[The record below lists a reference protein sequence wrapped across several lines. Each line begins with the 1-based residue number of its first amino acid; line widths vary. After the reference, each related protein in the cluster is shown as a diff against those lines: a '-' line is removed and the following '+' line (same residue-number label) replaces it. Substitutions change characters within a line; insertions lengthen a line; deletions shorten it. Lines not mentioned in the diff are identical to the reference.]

1 MTIINKNQLIYEKA
15 SKFLVGGVNA
25 PIRAFSLIG
34 ITPIYINSSVGP
46 YLTDFD
52 NKTYISF
59 ISGWGSIILGD
70 AYPDIVNSLKK
81 QIEKGIYYGLSNEY
95 EYLLAELILEAFNFH
110 DMIRYTNSGT
120 EANMLAIRLAK
131 AITGRNKVVKFDGGY
146 HGSIDYLLIEN
157 KSREFGEQ
165 IPSSAGVSKR
175 LIKDTVSL
183 PYNDIEVLTEFL
195 NKYGNE
201 IAAIIIEP
209 IQTSNMLIKATNEFL
224 SKLRELTLKYSII
237 LIFDEVSTAFRIRY
251 GSSTDIKP
259 DITVIG
265 KVIGG
270 GFPIAAIL
278 SKREYMEV
286 MAPIGSM
293 YHSGIFTGHPISTFT
308 GYQVLNIIKSID
320 NFYQKL
326 EQQTIRFIN
335 IINQLK
341 EKIPTININSVNSM
355 FSLYFSNKKVETIE
369 DINELDISIFIDFYK
384 LCLEEGILFAP
395 HPTETNYLNFSHDN
409 KILDLVAE
417 KLNKICN
424 NLSYYN

>member
-1 MTIINKNQLIYEKA
+1 MTLISKNQQIYDKA
-15 SKFLVGGVNA
+15 SKVLVGGVNA

-34 ITPIYINSSVGP
+34 ITPIYISSAVGP

-52 NKTYISF
+52 NKNYISF

-70 AYPDIVNSLKK
+70 AYPDVINNLKK
-81 QIEKGIYYGLSNEY
+81 QLEKGIYYGLSNEY

-110 DMIRYTNSGT
+110 DMVRYTNSGT

-131 AITGRNKVVKFDGGY
+131 AITGRNKIIKFDGGY
-146 HGSIDYLLIEN
+146 HGSIDYLLIE
-157 KSREFGEQ
+157 SGSMEFGEQ

-183 PYNDIEVLTEFL
+183 PYNDIEILTDFL
-195 NKYGNE
+195 NKYGND
-201 IAAIIIEP
+201 IAAIIVEP

-224 SKLRELTLKYSII
+224 IKLRELSTKYSII
-237 LIFDEVSTAFRIRY
+237 LIFDEVSTAFRISY
-251 GSSTDIKP
+251 GSCTDIKP

-278 SKREYMEV
+278 SKKEFMEF

-320 NFYQKL
+320 NFYKKL
-326 EQQTIRFIN
+326 EQQTLRFTN

-341 EKIPTININSVNSM
+341 DHLPTININHVNSM
-355 FSLYFSNKKVETIE
+355 FSLYFSNKKVESID
-369 DINELDISIFIDFYK
+369 DIKELDIMTFIDFYK
-384 LCLEEGILFAP
+384 LALEEGVLFAP
-395 HPTETNYLNFSHDN
+395 HPTETNYLNFAHDA

-417 KLNKICN
+417 KLMKISNKLN
-424 NLSYYN
+424 Y

>member
-1 MTIINKNQLIYEKA
+1 MTLISKNQQIYDKA
-15 SKFLVGGVNA
+15 SKVLVGGVNA

-34 ITPIYINSSVGP
+34 ITPIYISSAVGP

-52 NKTYISF
+52 NKNYISF

-70 AYPDIVNSLKK
+70 AYPDVINNFKK
-81 QIEKGIYYGLSNEY
+81 KLEKGIYYGLSNEY

-110 DMIRYTNSGT
+110 DMVRYTNSGT

-131 AITGRNKVVKFDGGY
+131 AITGRNKIIKFDGGY
-146 HGSIDYLLIEN
+146 HGSIDYLLIE
-157 KSREFGEQ
+157 SGSMEFGEQ

-183 PYNDIEVLTEFL
+183 PYNDIEILTDFL
-195 NKYGNE
+195 NKYGND
-201 IAAIIIEP
+201 IAAIIVEP

-224 SKLRELTLKYSII
+224 IKLRELATKYSII

-251 GSSTDIKP
+251 GSCTDIKP

-278 SKREYMEV
+278 SKKEFMEV

-320 NFYQKL
+320 NFYKKL
-326 EQQTIRFIN
+326 EQQTLRFTN

-341 EKIPTININSVNSM
+341 DHLPTININHVNSM
-355 FSLYFSNKKVETIE
+355 FSLYFSNKKVESID
-369 DINELDISIFIDFYK
+369 DIKELDIMTFIDFYK
-384 LCLEEGILFAP
+384 LALEEGVLFAP
-395 HPTETNYLNFSHDN
+395 HPTETNYLNFAHDA

-417 KLNKICN
+417 KLMKISNKLN
-424 NLSYYN
+424 Y

>member
-1 MTIINKNQLIYEKA
+1 MTLISKNQQIYDKA
-15 SKFLVGGVNA
+15 SKVLVGGVNA

-34 ITPIYINSSVGP
+34 IPPIYISSSVGP

-52 NKTYISF
+52 NKNYISF

-70 AYPDIVNSLKK
+70 TYPDVINNLKK
-81 QIEKGIYYGLSNEY
+81 QLEKGIYYGLSNEY

-110 DMIRYTNSGT
+110 DMVRYTNSGT

-131 AITGRNKVVKFDGGY
+131 AITGRNKIIKFDGGY

-157 KSREFGEQ
+157 GSMEFGEQ

-183 PYNDIEVLTEFL
+183 PYNDTEVLIEFL
-195 NKYGNE
+195 NRYGNE
-201 IAAIIIEP
+201 IAAIIVEP
-209 IQTSNMLIKATNEFL
+209 IQTSNMLIKASEEFL
-224 SKLRELTLKYSII
+224 AKLRELTIKYSII

-251 GSSTDIKP
+251 GSCTDIKP

-278 SKREYMEV
+278 SKKEFMEV

-320 NFYQKL
+320 NFYKKL
-326 EQQTIRFIN
+326 EQQTLQFVN
-335 IINQLK
+335 TINQLK
-341 EKIPTININSVNSM
+341 DFLPTININYVNSM
-355 FSLYFSNKKVETIE
+355 FSLYFSNKKVESID
-369 DINELDISIFIDFYK
+369 DIKELDIIMFIDFYK
-384 LCLEEGILFAP
+384 LALEEGILFAP
-395 HPTETNYLNFSHDN
+395 HPTETNYLNFAHDS
-409 KILDLVAE
+409 KILDLVSE
-417 KLNKICN
+417 KLIKITN
-424 NLSYYN
+424 NLNYQ

>member
-1 MTIINKNQLIYEKA
+1 MTIINKNQQIYEKA
-15 SKFLVGGVNA
+15 SKLLVGGVNA

-34 ITPIYINSSVGP
+34 VTPIYISSSVGP
-46 YLTDFD
+46 YLTDVD

-59 ISGWGSIILGD
+59 LSGWGSIILGD
-70 AYPDIVNSLKK
+70 AYPEIINNLKK

-95 EYLLAELILEAFNFH
+95 EYLLSELILEAFNFH

-131 AITGRNKVVKFDGGY
+131 AITGRNKIIKFDGGY
-146 HGSIDYLLIEN
+146 HGNIDYLLIEN
-157 KSREFGEQ
+157 GSREFGEQ

-195 NKYGNE
+195 NKYGQE
-201 IAAIIIEP
+201 IATIIVEP
-209 IQTSNMLIKATNEFL
+209 IQTSNMLIKANEEFL
-224 SKLRELTLKYSII
+224 LKLRELTQKYSII

-251 GSSTDIKP
+251 GSCTNIKP

-278 SKREYMEV
+278 SKKEFMEV

-308 GYQVLNIIKSID
+308 GYHVLNTIKSID
-320 NFYQKL
+320 DFYQKL
-326 EQQTIRFIN
+326 EKQTLYFIN

-341 EKIPTININSVNSM
+341 EKLPTLNINYFNSM
-355 FSLYFSNKKVETIE
+355 FSLYFANKKVESIE
-369 DINELDISIFIDFYK
+369 DINELDIMTFIDFYK
-384 LCLEEGILFAP
+384 LALEEGILFAP

-409 KILDLVAE
+409 KILDLISE
-417 KLNKICN
+417 KLTKIAN
-424 NLSYYN
+424 NLTY

>member
-1 MTIINKNQLIYEKA
+1 MTLISKNQQIYDKA
-15 SKFLVGGVNA
+15 SKVLVGGVNA

-34 ITPIYINSSVGP
+34 ITPIYISSAVGP

-52 NKTYISF
+52 NKNYISF

-70 AYPDIVNSLKK
+70 AYPDVINNLKK
-81 QIEKGIYYGLSNEY
+81 QLEKGIYYGLSNEY

-110 DMIRYTNSGT
+110 DMVRYTNSGT

-131 AITGRNKVVKFDGGY
+131 AITGRNKIIKFDGGY
-146 HGSIDYLLIEN
+146 HGSIDYLLIE
-157 KSREFGEQ
+157 SGSMEFGEQ

-183 PYNDIEVLTEFL
+183 PYNDIEILTDFL
-195 NKYGNE
+195 NKYGND
-201 IAAIIIEP
+201 IAAIIVEP

-224 SKLRELTLKYSII
+224 IKLRELSTKYSII
-237 LIFDEVSTAFRIRY
+237 LIFDEVSTAFRISY
-251 GSSTDIKP
+251 GSCTDIKP

-278 SKREYMEV
+278 SKKEFMEV

-320 NFYQKL
+320 NFYKKL
-326 EQQTIRFIN
+326 EQQTLRFTN

-341 EKIPTININSVNSM
+341 DHLPTININHVNSM
-355 FSLYFSNKKVETIE
+355 FSLYFSNKKVESID
-369 DINELDISIFIDFYK
+369 DIKELDIMTFIDFYK
-384 LCLEEGILFAP
+384 LALKEGVLFAP
-395 HPTETNYLNFSHDN
+395 HPTETNYLNFAHDA

-417 KLNKICN
+417 KLMKISNKLN
-424 NLSYYN
+424 Y

>member
-1 MTIINKNQLIYEKA
+1 MTLISKNQQIYDKA
-15 SKFLVGGVNA
+15 SKVLVGGVNA

-34 ITPIYINSSVGP
+34 ITPIYISSAVGP

-52 NKTYISF
+52 NKNYISF

-70 AYPDIVNSLKK
+70 AYPDVINNLKK
-81 QIEKGIYYGLSNEY
+81 QLEKGIYYGLSNEY

-110 DMIRYTNSGT
+110 DMVRYTNSGT

-131 AITGRNKVVKFDGGY
+131 AITGRNKIIKFDGGY
-146 HGSIDYLLIEN
+146 HGSIDYLLIE
-157 KSREFGEQ
+157 SGSMEFGEQ

-183 PYNDIEVLTEFL
+183 PYNDIEILTDFL
-195 NKYGNE
+195 NKYGND
-201 IAAIIIEP
+201 IAAIIVEP

-224 SKLRELTLKYSII
+224 IKLRELATKYSII

-251 GSSTDIKP
+251 GSCTDIKP

-278 SKREYMEV
+278 SKKEFMEV
-286 MAPIGSM
+286 MAPVGSM

-320 NFYQKL
+320 NFYKKL
-326 EQQTIRFIN
+326 EQQTLRFTN

-341 EKIPTININSVNSM
+341 DHLPTININHVNSM
-355 FSLYFSNKKVETIE
+355 FSLYFSNKKVESID
-369 DINELDISIFIDFYK
+369 DIKEIDIMTFIDFYK
-384 LCLEEGILFAP
+384 LALEEGVLFAP
-395 HPTETNYLNFSHDN
+395 NPTEVNYLTFSHDN
-409 KILDLVAE
+409 KIIDIVAE
-417 KLNKICN
+417 KLFKAANKLI
-424 NLSYYN
+424 

>member
-1 MTIINKNQLIYEKA
+1 MTLISKNQQIYDKA
-15 SKFLVGGVNA
+15 SKVLVGGVNA

-34 ITPIYINSSVGP
+34 ITPIYISSAVGP

-52 NKTYISF
+52 NKNYISF

-70 AYPDIVNSLKK
+70 AYPDVINNLKK
-81 QIEKGIYYGLSNEY
+81 QLEKGIYYGLSNEY

-110 DMIRYTNSGT
+110 NMVRYTNSGT

-131 AITGRNKVVKFDGGY
+131 AITGRNKIIKFDGGY
-146 HGSIDYLLIEN
+146 HGSIDYLLIE
-157 KSREFGEQ
+157 SGSMEFGEQ

-183 PYNDIEVLTEFL
+183 PYNDIEILTDFL
-195 NKYGNE
+195 NKYGND
-201 IAAIIIEP
+201 IAAIIVEP

-224 SKLRELTLKYSII
+224 IKLRELSTKYSII
-237 LIFDEVSTAFRIRY
+237 LIFDEVSTAFRISY
-251 GSSTDIKP
+251 GSCTDIKP

-278 SKREYMEV
+278 SKKEFMEV

-320 NFYQKL
+320 NFYKKL
-326 EQQTIRFIN
+326 EQQTLRFTN

-341 EKIPTININSVNSM
+341 DHLPTININHVNSM
-355 FSLYFSNKKVETIE
+355 FSLYFSNKKVESID
-369 DINELDISIFIDFYK
+369 DIKELDIMTFIDFYK
-384 LCLEEGILFAP
+384 LALEEGVLFAP
-395 HPTETNYLNFSHDN
+395 HPTETNYLNFAHDA

-417 KLNKICN
+417 KLMKISNKLN
-424 NLSYYN
+424 Y

>member
-1 MTIINKNQLIYEKA
+1 MTLISKNQQIYDKA
-15 SKFLVGGVNA
+15 SKVLVGGVNA

-34 ITPIYINSSVGP
+34 ITPIYISSAVGP

-52 NKTYISF
+52 NKNYISF

-70 AYPDIVNSLKK
+70 AYPDVINNLKK
-81 QIEKGIYYGLSNEY
+81 QLEKGIYYGLSNEY

-110 DMIRYTNSGT
+110 DMVRYTNSGT

-131 AITGRNKVVKFDGGY
+131 AITGRNKIIKFDGGY
-146 HGSIDYLLIEN
+146 HGSIDYLLIE
-157 KSREFGEQ
+157 SGSMEFGEQ

-183 PYNDIEVLTEFL
+183 PYNDIEILTDFL
-195 NKYGNE
+195 NKYGND
-201 IAAIIIEP
+201 IAAIIVEP

-224 SKLRELTLKYSII
+224 IKLRELATKYSII

-251 GSSTDIKP
+251 GSCTDIKP

-278 SKREYMEV
+278 SKKEFMEV

-320 NFYQKL
+320 NFYKKL
-326 EQQTIRFIN
+326 EQQTLRFTN

-341 EKIPTININSVNSM
+341 DHLPTININHVNSM
-355 FSLYFSNKKVETIE
+355 FSLYFSNKKVESID
-369 DINELDISIFIDFYK
+369 DIKELDIMTFIDFYK
-384 LCLEEGILFAP
+384 LALEEGVLFAP
-395 HPTETNYLNFSHDN
+395 HPTETNYLNFAHDA

-417 KLNKICN
+417 KLMKISNKLN
-424 NLSYYN
+424 Y

>member
-1 MTIINKNQLIYEKA
+1 MTLISKNQQIYDKA
-15 SKFLVGGVNA
+15 SKVLVGGVNA

-34 ITPIYINSSVGP
+34 ITPIYISSAVGP

-52 NKTYISF
+52 NKNYISF

-70 AYPDIVNSLKK
+70 AYPDVINNLKK
-81 QIEKGIYYGLSNEY
+81 QLEKGIYYGLSNEY

-110 DMIRYTNSGT
+110 DMVRYTNSGT

-131 AITGRNKVVKFDGGY
+131 AITGRNKIIKFDGGY
-146 HGSIDYLLIEN
+146 HGSIDYLLIE
-157 KSREFGEQ
+157 SGSMEFGEQ

-183 PYNDIEVLTEFL
+183 PYNDIEILTDFL
-195 NKYGNE
+195 NKYGND
-201 IAAIIIEP
+201 IAAIIVEP

-224 SKLRELTLKYSII
+224 IKLRELATKYSII
-237 LIFDEVSTAFRIRY
+237 LIFDEVSTAFRISY
-251 GSSTDIKP
+251 GSCTDIKP

-278 SKREYMEV
+278 SKKEFMEV

-320 NFYQKL
+320 NFYKKL
-326 EQQTIRFIN
+326 EQQTLRFTN

-341 EKIPTININSVNSM
+341 DHLPTININHVNSM
-355 FSLYFSNKKVETIE
+355 FSLYFSNKKVESID
-369 DINELDISIFIDFYK
+369 DIKELDIMTFIDFYK
-384 LCLEEGILFAP
+384 LALEEGVLFAP
-395 HPTETNYLNFSHDN
+395 HPTETNYLNFAHDA

-417 KLNKICN
+417 KLMKISNKLN
-424 NLSYYN
+424 Y

>member
-1 MTIINKNQLIYEKA
+1 MTLVSKNQQIYDKA
-15 SKFLVGGVNA
+15 SKVLVGGVNA
-25 PIRAFSLIG
+25 PIRAFSLVG
-34 ITPIYINSSVGP
+34 ITPIYISSAVGS

-52 NKTYISF
+52 NKNYISF

-70 AYPDIVNSLKK
+70 AYPDIINNLKK

-110 DMIRYTNSGT
+110 DMVRYTNSGT

-131 AITGRNKVVKFDGGY
+131 AITGRNKIIKFDGGY
-146 HGSIDYLLIEN
+146 HGSIDYLLIE
-157 KSREFGEQ
+157 SGSMEFGEQ

-183 PYNDIEVLTEFL
+183 PYNDIEILTEFL
-195 NKYGNE
+195 NKYGND
-201 IAAIIIEP
+201 IAAIIVEP

-224 SKLRELTLKYSII
+224 IKLRELATKYSII

-251 GSSTDIKP
+251 GSCTDIKP

-278 SKREYMEV
+278 SKKEFMEV
-286 MAPIGSM
+286 MAPVGSM

-320 NFYQKL
+320 NFYKKL
-326 EQQTIRFIN
+326 EQQTLKFVN

-341 EKIPTININSVNSM
+341 EHLQKININYTNSM
-355 FSLYFSNKKVETIE
+355 FSLYFSSKKVESID
-369 DINELDISIFIDFYK
+369 DIKELDIMTFIDFYK
-384 LCLEEGILFAP
+384 LSLEQGILFAP
-395 HPTETNYLNFSHDN
+395 HPTETNYLNFAHDA

-417 KLNKICN
+417 KLMKISDKLN
-424 NLSYYN
+424 Y

>member
-1 MTIINKNQLIYEKA
+1 MTLISKNQQIYDKA
-15 SKFLVGGVNA
+15 SKVLVGGVNA

-34 ITPIYINSSVGP
+34 ITPIYISSAVGP

-52 NKTYISF
+52 NKNYISF

-70 AYPDIVNSLKK
+70 AYPDVINNLKK
-81 QIEKGIYYGLSNEY
+81 QLEKGIYYGLSNEY

-110 DMIRYTNSGT
+110 DMVRYTNSGT

-131 AITGRNKVVKFDGGY
+131 AITGRNKIIKFDGGY
-146 HGSIDYLLIEN
+146 HGSIDYLLIE
-157 KSREFGEQ
+157 SGSMEFGEQ

-183 PYNDIEVLTEFL
+183 PYNDIEILTDFL
-195 NKYGNE
+195 NKYGND
-201 IAAIIIEP
+201 IAAIIVEP

-224 SKLRELTLKYSII
+224 IKLRELSTKYSII
-237 LIFDEVSTAFRIRY
+237 LIFDEVSTAFRISY
-251 GSSTDIKP
+251 GSCTDIKP

-278 SKREYMEV
+278 SKKEFMEF

-320 NFYQKL
+320 NFYKKL
-326 EQQTIRFIN
+326 EQQTLRFTN

-341 EKIPTININSVNSM
+341 DHLPTININHVNSM
-355 FSLYFSNKKVETIE
+355 FSLYFSNKKVESID
-369 DINELDISIFIDFYK
+369 DIKELDIMTFIDFYK
-384 LCLEEGILFAP
+384 LALEEGVLFAP
-395 HPTETNYLNFSHDN
+395 HPTETNYLNFAHDA
-409 KILDLVAE
+409 KTLDLVAE
-417 KLNKICN
+417 KLMKISNKLN
-424 NLSYYN
+424 Y

>member
-1 MTIINKNQLIYEKA
+1 MTLISKNQQIYDRA
-15 SKFLVGGVNA
+15 SKVLVGGVNA

-34 ITPIYINSSVGP
+34 IPPIYINSSVGP

-52 NKTYISF
+52 NKNYISF

-70 AYPDIVNSLKK
+70 TYPDIVNNLKK
-81 QIEKGIYYGLSNEY
+81 QLEKGIYYGLSNEY

-110 DMIRYTNSGT
+110 DMVRYTNSGT

-131 AITGRNKVVKFDGGY
+131 AITGKNKIIKFDGGY
-146 HGSIDYLLIEN
+146 HGSIDYLLIE
-157 KSREFGEQ
+157 SGSMEFGEQ

-183 PYNDIEVLTEFL
+183 PYNDIEILTEFL
-195 NKYGNE
+195 NRYGNE
-201 IAAIIIEP
+201 IAAIIVEP
-209 IQTSNMLIKATNEFL
+209 IQTSNMLIKGSEEFL
-224 SKLRELTLKYSII
+224 AKLRELTTKYSII

-251 GSSTDIKP
+251 GSCTNIKP

-278 SKREYMEV
+278 SKKEFMEV
-286 MAPIGSM
+286 MAPVGSM

-320 NFYQKL
+320 NFYKKL
-326 EQQTIRFIN
+326 EQQTLKIVN

-341 EKIPTININSVNSM
+341 DYLPTINVNYTNSM
-355 FSLYFSNKKVETIE
+355 FSLYFSNKKVESID
-369 DINELDISIFIDFYK
+369 DIKELDIMTFIDFYK
-384 LCLEEGILFAP
+384 LALEEGILFAP
-395 HPTETNYLNFSHDN
+395 HPTETNYLNFAHDS
-409 KILDLVAE
+409 KVLDLVTE
-417 KLNKICN
+417 KLIKISN
-424 NLSYYN
+424 NLNYQ

>member
-1 MTIINKNQLIYEKA
+1 MTLISKNQQIYDKA
-15 SKFLVGGVNA
+15 SKVLVGGVNA

-34 ITPIYINSSVGP
+34 ITPIYISSAVGP

-52 NKTYISF
+52 NKNYISF

-70 AYPDIVNSLKK
+70 AYPDVINNLKK
-81 QIEKGIYYGLSNEY
+81 QLEKGIYYGLSNKY

-110 DMIRYTNSGT
+110 DMVRYTNSGT

-131 AITGRNKVVKFDGGY
+131 AITGRNKIIKFDGGY
-146 HGSIDYLLIEN
+146 HGSIDYLLIE
-157 KSREFGEQ
+157 SGSMEFGEQ

-183 PYNDIEVLTEFL
+183 PYNDIEILTDFL
-195 NKYGNE
+195 NKYGND
-201 IAAIIIEP
+201 IAAIIVEP

-224 SKLRELTLKYSII
+224 IKLRELSTKYSII
-237 LIFDEVSTAFRIRY
+237 LIFDEVSTAFRISY
-251 GSSTDIKP
+251 GSCTDIKP

-278 SKREYMEV
+278 SKKEFMEV

-320 NFYQKL
+320 NFYKKL
-326 EQQTIRFIN
+326 EQQTLRFTN

-341 EKIPTININSVNSM
+341 DHLPTININHVNSM
-355 FSLYFSNKKVETIE
+355 FSLYFSNKKVESID
-369 DINELDISIFIDFYK
+369 DIKELDIMTFIDFYK
-384 LCLEEGILFAP
+384 LALEEGVLFAP
-395 HPTETNYLNFSHDN
+395 HPTETNYLNFAHDA

-417 KLNKICN
+417 KLMKISNKLN
-424 NLSYYN
+424 Y

>member
-1 MTIINKNQLIYEKA
+1 MTLISKNQQIYDKA
-15 SKFLVGGVNA
+15 SKVLVGGVNA

-34 ITPIYINSSVGP
+34 ITPIYISSAVGP

-52 NKTYISF
+52 NKNYISF

-70 AYPDIVNSLKK
+70 AYPDVINNLKK
-81 QIEKGIYYGLSNEY
+81 QLEKGIYYGLSNEY

-110 DMIRYTNSGT
+110 DMVRYTNSGT

-131 AITGRNKVVKFDGGY
+131 AITGRNKIIKFDGGY
-146 HGSIDYLLIEN
+146 HGSIDYLLIE
-157 KSREFGEQ
+157 SGSMEFGEQ

-183 PYNDIEVLTEFL
+183 PYNDIEILTDFL
-195 NKYGNE
+195 NKYGND
-201 IAAIIIEP
+201 IAAIIVEP

-224 SKLRELTLKYSII
+224 IKLRELSTKYSII
-237 LIFDEVSTAFRIRY
+237 LIFDEVSTAFRISY
-251 GSSTDIKP
+251 GSCTDIKP

-278 SKREYMEV
+278 SKKEFMEV

-320 NFYQKL
+320 NFYKKL
-326 EQQTIRFIN
+326 EQQTLRFTN

-341 EKIPTININSVNSM
+341 DHLPTININHVNSM
-355 FSLYFSNKKVETIE
+355 FSLYFSNKKVESID
-369 DINELDISIFIDFYK
+369 DIKELDIMTFIDFYK
-384 LCLEEGILFAP
+384 LALEEGVLFAP
-395 HPTETNYLNFSHDN
+395 HPTETNYLNFAHDA

-417 KLNKICN
+417 KLMKISNKLN
-424 NLSYYN
+424 Y

>member
-1 MTIINKNQLIYEKA
+1 MTLISKNQQIYDKA
-15 SKFLVGGVNA
+15 SKVLVGGVNA

-34 ITPIYINSSVGP
+34 ITPIYISSAVGP

-52 NKTYISF
+52 NKNYISF

-70 AYPDIVNSLKK
+70 AYPDVINNLKK
-81 QIEKGIYYGLSNEY
+81 QLEKGIYYGLSNEY

-110 DMIRYTNSGT
+110 DMVRYTNSGT

-131 AITGRNKVVKFDGGY
+131 AITGRNKIIKFDGGY
-146 HGSIDYLLIEN
+146 HGSIDYLLIE
-157 KSREFGEQ
+157 SGSMEFGEQ

-183 PYNDIEVLTEFL
+183 PYNDIEILTDFL
-195 NKYGNE
+195 NKYGND
-201 IAAIIIEP
+201 IAAIIVEP

-224 SKLRELTLKYSII
+224 IKLRELSTKYSII
-237 LIFDEVSTAFRIRY
+237 LIFDEVSTAFRISY
-251 GSSTDIKP
+251 GSCTDIKP

-278 SKREYMEV
+278 SKKEFMEV
-286 MAPIGSM
+286 IAPIGSM

-320 NFYQKL
+320 NFYKKL
-326 EQQTIRFIN
+326 EQQTLRFTN

-341 EKIPTININSVNSM
+341 DHLPTININHVNSM
-355 FSLYFSNKKVETIE
+355 FSLYFSNKKVESID
-369 DINELDISIFIDFYK
+369 DIKELDIMTFIDFYK
-384 LCLEEGILFAP
+384 LALEEGVLFAP
-395 HPTETNYLNFSHDN
+395 HPTETNYLNFAHDA

-417 KLNKICN
+417 KLMKISNKLN
-424 NLSYYN
+424 Y

>member
-1 MTIINKNQLIYEKA
+1 MTLISKNQQIYDKA
-15 SKFLVGGVNA
+15 SKVLVGGVNA

-34 ITPIYINSSVGP
+34 ITPIYISSAVGP

-52 NKTYISF
+52 NKNYISF

-70 AYPDIVNSLKK
+70 AYPDVINNLKK
-81 QIEKGIYYGLSNEY
+81 QLEKGIYYGLSNEY

-110 DMIRYTNSGT
+110 DMVRYTNSGT

-131 AITGRNKVVKFDGGY
+131 AITGRNKIIKFDGGY
-146 HGSIDYLLIEN
+146 HGSIDYLLIE
-157 KSREFGEQ
+157 SGSMEFGEQ

-183 PYNDIEVLTEFL
+183 PYNDIEILTDFL
-195 NKYGNE
+195 NKYGND
-201 IAAIIIEP
+201 IAAIIVEP

-224 SKLRELTLKYSII
+224 IKLRELSTKYSII

-251 GSSTDIKP
+251 GSCTDIKP

-278 SKREYMEV
+278 SKKEFMEV

-320 NFYQKL
+320 NFYKKL
-326 EQQTIRFIN
+326 EQQTLRFTN

-341 EKIPTININSVNSM
+341 DHLPTININHVNSM
-355 FSLYFSNKKVETIE
+355 FSLYFSNKKVESID
-369 DINELDISIFIDFYK
+369 DIKELDIMTFIDFYK
-384 LCLEEGILFAP
+384 LALEEGVLFAP
-395 HPTETNYLNFSHDN
+395 HPTETNYLNFAHDA

-417 KLNKICN
+417 KLMKISNKLN
-424 NLSYYN
+424 Y